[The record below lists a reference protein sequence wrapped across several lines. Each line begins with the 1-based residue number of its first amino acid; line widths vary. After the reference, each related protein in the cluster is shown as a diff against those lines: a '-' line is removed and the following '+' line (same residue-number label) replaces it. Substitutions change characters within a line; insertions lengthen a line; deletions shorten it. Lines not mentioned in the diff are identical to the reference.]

1 MLFITGTDTDIGK
14 THVSGV
20 IASKVNKFKKT
31 GYMKP
36 VETGGRP
43 DTNKIMKLL
52 DMKNVEGGE
61 VSVDIVNP
69 INFKNPL
76 SPNISSIVEN
86 SEDKMDFEKIKE
98 SFEYLKNIYEYIV
111 VEGAGGACVPLKKGY
126 YVADIA
132 KMLDIPCVVVARPDL
147 GTINHTILTTEF
159 LKNRGV
165 NVLGIIINSVCDLKD
180 IPYYEETFKT
190 IEEYS
195 GFKIIGIIEKDKVK
209 LDMDVLLNI

>member
-1 MLFITGTDTDIGK
+1 MIFITGTDTDIGK
-14 THVSGV
+14 THVSGI
-20 IASKVNKFKKT
+20 IASEVSKLKKT

-52 DMKNVEGGE
+52 DMKDLDGKCIDI
-61 VSVDIVNP
+61 DIVNP

-76 SPNISSIVEN
+76 SPNISAIVEN
-86 SEDKMDFEKIKE
+86 SEYKMDFEKIKE
-98 SFEYLKNIYEYIV
+98 SYEYLKTIYEYIV

-132 KMLDIPCVVVARPDL
+132 KMLNIPCVVVARPNL
-147 GTINHTILTTEF
+147 GTINHTVLTTEF
-159 LKNRGV
+159 LKNRGIE
-165 NVLGIIINSVCDLKD
+165 VLGIIINSTCDLKEV
-180 IPYYEETFKT
+180 PYYEETFKT

-195 GFKIIGIIEKDKVK
+195 GFKIIGIIEKDDVK
-209 LDMDVLLNI
+209 LNMDKLLI

>member
-1 MLFITGTDTDIGK
+1 MIFVTGTDTDIGK
-14 THVSGV
+14 THVSGI
-20 IASKVNKFKKT
+20 IASEVSKFKKT

-52 DMKNVEGGE
+52 DMKDLDGKNIDI
-61 VSVDIVNP
+61 DIVNP

-76 SPNISSIVEN
+76 SPNISAIVEN
-86 SEDKMDFEKIKE
+86 SEYKMDFEKIKE
-98 SFEYLKNIYEYIV
+98 SYEYLKNIYEYII

-132 KMLDIPCVVVARPDL
+132 KMLNIPCVVVARPNL
-147 GTINHTILTTEF
+147 GTINHIILTTEF
-159 LKNRGV
+159 LKNRGIE
-165 NVLGIIINSVCDLKD
+165 VLGIIINSTCDLKEV
-180 IPYYEETFKT
+180 PYYEETFKT

-195 GFKIIGIIEKDKVK
+195 GFKIIGIIEKDDVK
-209 LDMDVLLNI
+209 LDIDKLLI